1 MRIPLDPNLPIYS
14 GPDNYQKIL
23 GTRLFDHL
31 KKIATQ
37 LNNFTEGKVSSVTN
51 AYTVAPTT
59 GTYNIGD
66 FVRNS
71 TPAELGSGG
80 SKYVIH
86 GWQYLSGGWVECR
99 FLTGN

>member
-1 MRIPLDPNLPIYS
+1 VRIPLDPNLPIYS
-14 GPDNYQKIL
+14 GPDTYQKIL
-23 GTRLFDHL
+23 QSRLFDHL

-51 AYTVAPTT
+51 GYTSAPTT

-71 TPAELGSGG
+71 APSELGSAS
-80 SKYVIH
+80 SKYVIF
-86 GWQYLSGGWVECR
+86 GWIYLSGGWEECR